1 MSTSSLGTTVKVTPS
16 GKSAVTVGL
25 LRSVSE
31 IRLDSAVIDVTPL
44 DAAGGFRQYVQGFR
58 DAGEIT
64 LEGFLDKDQT
74 GQTTLRGLY
83 LSGET
88 AAFAVT
94 FPDGETISFSAL
106 VRAFSTGAAEV
117 DNPVLFRCVL
127 RITGA
132 ATFS

>member
-88 AAFAVT
+88 AAFLRAMRPFLKPERQEKIDRAAQLARLIHLAKT
-94 FPDGETISFSAL
+94 FLLSGE
-106 VRAFSTGAAEV
+106 G
-117 DNPVLFRCVL
+117 
-127 RITGA
+127 
-132 ATFS
+132 